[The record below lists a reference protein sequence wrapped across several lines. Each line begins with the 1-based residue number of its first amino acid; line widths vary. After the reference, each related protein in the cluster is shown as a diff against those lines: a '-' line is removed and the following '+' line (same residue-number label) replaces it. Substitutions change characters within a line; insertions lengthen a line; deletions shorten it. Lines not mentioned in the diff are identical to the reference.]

1 MSSEVRRALLARYAA
16 RGAALVAIA
25 VCYQLAKL
33 PTLPAS
39 ERASLASR
47 FSFSQLALAEWND
60 GPRQT
65 RRTVNPSLERHSGW
79 ISAVGA
85 GVALAD
91 LDGDGLANDVCN
103 VDPRSDRVTLAP
115 VPGTGERYGLT
126 TLEPVGLPYD
136 TRTMAP
142 MGCKPADMDE
152 DGRVDLLVYY
162 WGRTPVK
169 RISTSLPGVRPDSR
183 IRSEARSTMR
193 TGSPMSRMKISPP
206 RPSDAASRMS

>member
-1 MSSEVRRALLARYAA
+1 M
-16 RGAALVAIA
+16 
-25 VCYQLAKL
+25 
-33 PTLPAS
+33 
-39 ERASLASR
+39 
-47 FSFSQLALAEWND
+47 
-60 GPRQT
+60 
-65 RRTVNPSLERHSGW
+65 
-79 ISAVGA
+79 GA

-162 WGRTPVK
+162 WGRTPVAFLHHV
-169 RISTSLPGVRPDSR
+169 RNHDADGRSGGVDFLRESAKLLRVASGDQRLAAGADDLADDRRPDAAAGARDESSR
-183 IRSEARSTMR
+183 VREVHAILLDSARGRSAAEDDRS
-193 TGSPMSRMKISPP
+193 SRRNRLP
-206 RPSDAASRMS
+206 